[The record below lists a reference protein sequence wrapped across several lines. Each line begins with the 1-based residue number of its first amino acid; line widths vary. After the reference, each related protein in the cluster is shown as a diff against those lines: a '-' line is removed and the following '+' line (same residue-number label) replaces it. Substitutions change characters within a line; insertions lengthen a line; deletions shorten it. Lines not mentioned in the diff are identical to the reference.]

1 MDTNVWTVV
10 GVALIGVGV
19 YAGLMTMAWSL
30 CVMAA
35 RADKAAADACARDEE
50 QRRRL
55 AVVPRGPR

>member
-1 MDTNVWTVV
+1 M
-10 GVALIGVGV
+10 IGVGV